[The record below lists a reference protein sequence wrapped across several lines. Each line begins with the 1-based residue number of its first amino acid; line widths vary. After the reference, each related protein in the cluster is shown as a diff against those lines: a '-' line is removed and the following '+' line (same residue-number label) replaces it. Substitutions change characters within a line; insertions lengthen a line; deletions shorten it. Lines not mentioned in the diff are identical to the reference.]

1 MFTYLFNPDKG
12 ESFILSCLRQIW
24 ACLEKGFLI
33 PISVP
38 FLRESHILNFSRKE
52 WGGGGNTPLYKPY
65 RYVPPQRE
73 VVFVP
78 FRSEKG
84 IDFADIGL
92 ESGMV
97 FEEATKVYER
107 TYRFNAKWIRKKE

>member
-1 MFTYLFNPDKG
+1 ML
-12 ESFILSCLRQIW
+12 
-24 ACLEKGFLI
+24 
-33 PISVP
+33 
-38 FLRESHILNFSRKE
+38 
-52 WGGGGNTPLYKPY
+52 
-65 RYVPPQRE
+65 PQRE

-84 IDFADIGL
+84 IDFAHIGL